1 MPNRGRHAI
10 AVASVAS
17 SLLGCI
23 GQNVSVDAPTLRVVS
38 VVIHVLP
45 DSQTASADIGALG
58 WGGGVPGATVVI
70 RQADPA
76 GAVVDSGQTDADGK
90 LDVGA
95 ISPGVYRI
103 SLLRVLGAVER
114 SKLSPNSALEAFAL
128 EANVSL
134 GGAATATMRA
144 LGSLRGS
151 LVTSEWFFAG
161 GYYGQYPYTTD
172 GYWKLYN
179 NSDTTVYLDG
189 LILGAGYNQNIEG
202 VSYSCAQ
209 AATDFEPPDG
219 VWVSQLNRFPG
230 TGRDYPVAPGQAVV
244 VATDAIDHRPYFQN
258 ALDLSNANFEF
269 IGSADTDNPAVP
281 NMIWLGPEQSP
292 EHHGES
298 FISISGVPLI
308 LSPMSVDSLPRKITP
323 GGYEYWKVPRDEILD
338 VFAWSYYNTYGHV
351 PCQHML
357 NTSINADIA
366 IGGYGA
372 DPFLVSTHRRV
383 LYERSD
389 GRKILIHTT
398 SSSTDFTDGPRT
410 PGVIP

>member
-1 MPNRGRHAI
+1 MP
-10 AVASVAS
+10 AVWRFVVFGILLTLASAC
-17 SLLGCI
+17 LN
-23 GQNVSVDAPTLRVVS
+23 QNVALDAPLARRQDVIVRVVA
-38 VVIHVLP
+38 
-45 DSQTASADIGALG
+45 DSASADASQLLG
-58 WGGGVPGATVVI
+58 WANGVPRASVVI
-70 RQADPA
+70 RQPDQSST
-76 GAVVDSGQTDADGK
+76 VVDSGLTDSTG
-90 LDVGA
+90 
-95 ISPGVYRI
+95 R
-103 SLLRVLGAVER
+103 RVLSAVPAGTYIASVIRVLNDSER
-114 SKLSPNSALEAFAL
+114 AKLPGSLAIEAFAIKQQL
-128 EANVSL
+128 QLGTSDSVVLRSL
-134 GGAATATMRA
+134 ASR
-144 LGSLRGS
+144 RGS
-151 LVTSEWFFAG
+151 LITSEWFFAG

-179 NSDTTVYLDG
+179 NGDTTVYLDG

-209 AATDFEPPDG
+209 AAVDFEPPDG

-269 IGSADTDNPAVP
+269 IGSADIDNPAVP

-323 GGYEYWKVPRDEILD
+323 GGSEYWKVSRDKILD

-357 NTSINADIA
+357 NPSINADIA
-366 IGGYGA
+366 VGGYGP

-383 LYERSD
+383 LYERPD
-389 GRKILIHTT
+389 GRNILIHTT